1 MSASRVLDLRPRIQ
15 RTRLVQELDLLDLLL
30 ILQIEQYM
38 LRRSEE
44 TSDRTALIDHSE
56 FVINQ
61 SYTLRGKIMMMIT
74 HIDNEVIP

>member
-15 RTRLVQELDLLDLLL
+15 RTRLVQELDLLL

-44 TSDRTALIDHSE
+44 TSDRTSLVDHSE